1 MDCIARLIAAARH
14 EVHKIYYAM
23 YFFFRNIY
31 MREINVIEKYCGSMC
46 LCKAIKRA
54 ATVMQATLF
63 LQQPGVRNET

>member
-1 MDCIARLIAAARH
+1 
-14 EVHKIYYAM
+14 M